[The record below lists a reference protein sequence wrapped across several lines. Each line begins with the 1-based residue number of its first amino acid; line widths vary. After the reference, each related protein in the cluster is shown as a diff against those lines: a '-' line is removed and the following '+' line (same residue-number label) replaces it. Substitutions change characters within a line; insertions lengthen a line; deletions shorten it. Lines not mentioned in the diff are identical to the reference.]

1 LKANEY
7 VDMTEISLKKD
18 EYKKILVKY
27 GRTEKLFKMRWTLY
41 HNGGL
46 VVLRSYDQ
54 IVAQNVL
61 SLQHKNQSFRV
72 ELKPRGA
79 NILNVPYFLVKF
91 KAFDFEK
98 NEALFELYLSDKQ
111 MVVLINF
118 LE

>member
-1 LKANEY
+1 
-7 VDMTEISLKKD
+7 MTEISLKKD